1 VSHHLVAVEDLRFAY
16 PDGSPALDGVT
27 FAIHHGESVGLVGPN
42 GAGKSTLLL
51 HLAGVLFPVSG
62 KVRVGDWPVV
72 RGTLSQVRRSLGL
85 VFQDPDDQLFM
96 PTVADDVAFG
106 PANQGLPP
114 DEVEARVA
122 AALARVGAGH
132 LRGRAPYRLSCGEK
146 RAVAIAAVL
155 ATSPDILVMDEPSSN
170 LDPAARRRLVGQLRA
185 FEHTKIVASHD
196 LDLVW
201 EVCARTIVLAH
212 GRVAADGPTR
222 DLLADAELLA
232 RCGLERPLRI
242 QGCPRCG
249 GADRDPL
256 GGQAALR

>member
-1 VSHHLVAVEDLRFAY
+1 
-16 PDGSPALDGVT
+16 
-27 FAIHHGESVGLVGPN
+27 
-42 GAGKSTLLL
+42 
-51 HLAGVLFPVSG
+51 
-62 KVRVGDWPVV
+62 VV
-72 RGTLSQVRRSLGL
+72 RETLSRVRRSLGL

-96 PTVADDVAFG
+96 PTVGDDVAFG

-132 LRGRAPYRLSCGEK
+132 LRGRPPYRLSCGEK

-170 LDPAARRRLVGQLRA
+170 LDPAARRRLMGQLQS

-196 LDLVW
+196 LDLIW

-212 GRVAADGPTR
+212 GRVTADGPTGEV
-222 DLLADAELLA
+222 LADAELLA
-232 RCGLERPLRI
+232 RCGLERPLRL

-249 GADRDPL
+249 RKDPERIEPY
-256 GGQAALR
+256 AAPR